1 MGHRAFFC
9 FEYFIP
15 IGNRLSRCFV
25 LGLCHKIEAMNHNSK
40 ELMANKSFRFGVDS
54 YRLCSDLMKTKNEF
68 VLTRQ
73 LMRSASAVGALY
85 AESEY
90 AQSKADFVNKL
101 AIARKECN
109 ESRYWIAMM
118 LELRLLDS
126 AAAQTI
132 QSQANE
138 LMRLL
143 TASIKTAQS
152 NLKR

>member
-1 MGHRAFFC
+1 
-9 FEYFIP
+9 
-15 IGNRLSRCFV
+15 
-25 LGLCHKIEAMNHNSK
+25 
-40 ELMANKSFRFGVDS
+40 
-54 YRLCSDLMKTKNEF
+54 
-68 VLTRQ
+68 
-73 LMRSASAVGALY
+73 MRSASAVGALY

-90 AQSKADFVNKL
+90 AQSKADFISKL
-101 AIARKECN
+101 SIARKECN

-126 AAAQTI
+126 EAAQTI

-152 NLKR
+152 NLNR

>member
-1 MGHRAFFC
+1 
-9 FEYFIP
+9 
-15 IGNRLSRCFV
+15 
-25 LGLCHKIEAMNHNSK
+25 MNHNNK
-40 ELMANKSFRFGVDS
+40 ELLSNKSFRFGVDS
-54 YRLCSDLMKTKNEF
+54 YRLCTGLMKTKNEF
-68 VLTRQ
+68 VLSRQ

-90 AQSKADFVNKL
+90 AQSKADFISKL

-126 AAAQTI
+126 ETAQTI

-143 TASIKTAQS
+143 TASIKIAQS

>member
-1 MGHRAFFC
+1 
-9 FEYFIP
+9 
-15 IGNRLSRCFV
+15 
-25 LGLCHKIEAMNHNSK
+25 MNHNSK

-118 LELRLLDS
+118 LELGLLDS
-126 AAAQTI
+126 AAAQTV

>member
-1 MGHRAFFC
+1 
-9 FEYFIP
+9 
-15 IGNRLSRCFV
+15 
-25 LGLCHKIEAMNHNSK
+25 MNLNSK

-54 YRLCSDLMKTKNEF
+54 YRLCSSLMKTKNEF
-68 VLTRQ
+68 VLSRQ

-118 LELRLLDS
+118 LELGLLDS

-152 NLKR
+152 NLSMRND

>member
-1 MGHRAFFC
+1 
-9 FEYFIP
+9 
-15 IGNRLSRCFV
+15 
-25 LGLCHKIEAMNHNSK
+25 MNLNSK

-54 YRLCSDLMKTKNEF
+54 YRLSSSLMKTKNEF
-68 VLTRQ
+68 VLSRQ

-90 AQSKADFVNKL
+90 AQSKADFISKL

-118 LELRLLDS
+118 LELGLLDS

-132 QSQANE
+132 QSQAIE

-152 NLKR
+152 NLNR

>member
-1 MGHRAFFC
+1 
-9 FEYFIP
+9 
-15 IGNRLSRCFV
+15 
-25 LGLCHKIEAMNHNSK
+25 MNLNSK

-73 LMRSASAVGALY
+73 LMRSASAVGSLY

-118 LELRLLDS
+118 LELGLLDS

-132 QSQANE
+132 QSQAIE

>member
-1 MGHRAFFC
+1 
-9 FEYFIP
+9 
-15 IGNRLSRCFV
+15 
-25 LGLCHKIEAMNHNSK
+25 MNLNSK

-54 YRLCSDLMKTKNEF
+54 YRLCSGLMKTKNEF

-118 LELRLLDS
+118 LELGLLDS
-126 AAAQTI
+126 AAAQTV

-152 NLKR
+152 NLNR

>member
-1 MGHRAFFC
+1 
-9 FEYFIP
+9 
-15 IGNRLSRCFV
+15 
-25 LGLCHKIEAMNHNSK
+25 MNHNSK

-118 LELRLLDS
+118 LELGLLDS

-152 NLKR
+152 NLSMRND

>member
-1 MGHRAFFC
+1 
-9 FEYFIP
+9 
-15 IGNRLSRCFV
+15 
-25 LGLCHKIEAMNHNSK
+25 MNHNSK

-54 YRLCSDLMKTKNEF
+54 YRLCAGLMKTKNEF
-68 VLTRQ
+68 VLSRQ
-73 LMRSASAVGALY
+73 LMRSATAVGALY

-118 LELRLLDS
+118 LELGLLDS

-152 NLKR
+152 NLNR